1 MIPWFLADPARFEH
15 EAAQIDQLRAS
26 EPWLAGATWSL
37 EGTNLCVQ
45 ATIRAH
51 EYDYDL
57 RLEYPALFPAVPITV
72 RPATEDARW
81 STHQYGSG
89 GPLCLEWRSD
99 NWHPGVTGAEM
110 LRSTYRLLS
119 AENPLGRSEDVPAA
133 EVPSAHRV
141 TIGQG
146 LRGNLRKLRFVL
158 SAESLVLLRTLPP
171 STDGRITLAVVFSGN
186 ENVAHLRSLTI
197 SGVPTV
203 LPSLPTNAAFGA
215 TGFEGVVRV
224 LESHGNS
231 WRQVTTVAELNA
243 LLPPEA
249 ALRVDDTEK
258 PEAVLLITND
268 GEVTLFF
275 LLESSLLPTTL
286 VLDDSDLAS
295 RLPADCKLLRHAKV
309 GIVGIGS
316 LGSKI
321 AVTLTRMGVRDFL
334 LIDDDIALAANLERG
349 AFDMRDLARH
359 KANALVD
366 TINRL
371 APDAS
376 VQARLVNLTAQESS
390 STVASVVD
398 ALGKRDLLI
407 DATANQENFNIIAAI
422 AAAAGLPL
430 VWSEVFGGGYG
441 GLIARWLP
449 SDLFGPHN
457 IRAAFLG
464 YCESNPAPDGAV
476 RTAYGH
482 EAAGAAPQVAS
493 DADVSIIA
501 GHTTR
506 FAADATR
513 KDGTAYPYSLYLIG
527 LAPWWVFR
535 APFDTIPI
543 DVPVPQVSPSGDDDL
558 ARRGRER
565 LQTILANK

>member
-1 MIPWFLADPARFEH
+1 MIPWFLADPARLEH
-15 EAAQIDQLRAS
+15 EAAQIDQLRSS
-26 EPWLAGATWSL
+26 EPWLAGATWSF
-37 EGTNLCVQ
+37 EGTNLCVYG
-45 ATIRAH
+45 TIRVH
-51 EYDYDL
+51 EYDYDV
-57 RLEYPALFPAVPITV
+57 RLEYPALFPAVPILV
-72 RPATEDARW
+72 RPAKEHARW
-81 STHQYGSG
+81 SAHQYGSG

-110 LRSTYRLLS
+110 LRSAYRLLS
-119 AENPLGRSEDVPAA
+119 TENPLGRSDVPPA

-141 TIGQG
+141 TVGQG
-146 LRGNLRKLRFVL
+146 LRGNLRKLRFIF

-171 STDGRITLAVVFSGN
+171 TTNGRITLAVVFSGN

-215 TGFEGVVRV
+215 TDFEGEIRV
-224 LESHGNS
+224 LESHGNT
-231 WRQVTTVAELNA
+231 WRQVGTVAELNA

-249 ALRVDDTEK
+249 ALRVDDTGK
-258 PEAVLLITND
+258 PEVVLLIAGD
-268 GEVTLFF
+268 GEVILFF
-275 LLESSLLPTTL
+275 LLESSLHATAL

-295 RLPADCKLLRHAKV
+295 RLPVDCKLLRHTKV

-321 AVTLTRMGVRDFL
+321 AVTLAHMGVRDFL
-334 LIDDDIALAANLERG
+334 LIDDDIVLAANLERG

-366 TINRL
+366 KIHRL

-376 VQARLVNLTAQESS
+376 VHVRLVNLTAQESS

-398 ALGKRDLLI
+398 LLGMRDLLI
-407 DATANQENFNIIAAI
+407 DATANQENFNIMAAI
-422 AAAAGLPL
+422 ATAAGLPL

-441 GLIARWLP
+441 GLVARWLP
-449 SDLFGPHN
+449 SDPFGPHN

-464 YCESNPAPDGAV
+464 YCETNPAPDGAV
-476 RTAYGH
+476 RTAYGQ
-482 EAAGAAPQVAS
+482 EAAGSAPQVAS

-513 KDGTAYPYSLYLIG
+513 KDGTVYPYSLYLIG
-527 LAPWWVFR
+527 LAPWWIFR

-543 DVPVPQVSPSGDDDL
+543 DVPVPQASPSADEDL
-558 ARRGRER
+558 PRRGRER